1 MASEVSVSVACDGT
15 DQVATITGSHADWGG
30 FVTVAIDGESITFE
44 RPAGHDEYTDGRW
57 DFVGTYRSD
66 DVGSSLS
73 WIDDSYG
80 GVPSADH
87 LGSLDAAVCAAPETT
102 TTTEPYCAEDDP
114 CFDCVTM
121 GNRVCGP
128 VTTVAEAVEPLP
140 VVVVDV
146 TTTMVA
152 LSHVPVPVY
161 VVPDGVATVA
171 DAGTTTSMVGAVPT
185 LPATGSETA
194 VLVSAGLG
202 FLLTGALTLR
212 LARRAA

>member
-1 MASEVSVSVACDGT
+1 MASEVSISVSCDGT

-30 FVTVAIDGESITFE
+30 FVTVAIDGESITFT
-44 RPAGHDEYTDGRW
+44 RPAGHDEYTAGRW
-57 DFVGTYRSD
+57 DFTGEYRSD

-73 WIDDSYG
+73 WVDDSYG
-80 GVPSADH
+80 GVPSAQH
-87 LGSLDAAVCAAPETT
+87 LGSFDAAVCAAPETT
-102 TTTEPYCAEDDP
+102 TTEPHCAEDDP
-114 CFDCVTM
+114 CFDCATM
-121 GNRVCGP
+121 GNLSCVP
-128 VTTVAEAVEPLP
+128 VTTVAEVVEPLP
-140 VVVVDV
+140 VIVVDA
-146 TTTMVA
+146 TTTTVA

-171 DAGTTTSMVGAVPT
+171 TETTTTMVGMVPT

-202 FLLTGALTLR
+202 LLLAGALTLR